1 MGLSP
6 PVPDPAMM
14 VCLVHYRT
22 TKKSKDRQLHEL
34 PLLALSSRA
43 TPRPCRFGGG
53 REGKRGEAV
62 GREEGTLGVEG
73 SGREEEGGGTRGPRV
88 KKGSRGKKR

>member
-1 MGLSP
+1 M
-6 PVPDPAMM
+6 
-14 VCLVHYRT
+14 
-22 TKKSKDRQLHEL
+22 
-34 PLLALSSRA
+34 LALSSRA

-73 SGREEEGGGTRGPRV
+73 SGREEEGGGARGPRV
-88 KKGSRGKKR
+88 KKGSRGKKRVGETTAWICMEICVNKNQHDLITAGS